1 MSLSIAD
8 LCVFSSSSAQS
19 ECLYNMVPCVD
30 LESEIRQKWAGFEF
44 LLDNKF
50 YKQIINS
57 EWKGIDYSKFSEI
70 ICNLEKKG
78 SKYIQDLKNE
88 YFKIDNSSEF
98 ILNYIENNI
107 IT

>member
-1 MSLSIAD
+1 
-8 LCVFSSSSAQS
+8 
-19 ECLYNMVPCVD
+19 MVPCFD

-44 LLDNKF
+44 LLDDKF

-70 ICNLEKKG
+70 INNLEKKG
-78 SKYIQDLKNE
+78 SKYIQDLRNE

-107 IT
+107 LT